1 MPMVNESVKMI
12 LVTGPDGFVG
22 TKVTQELSERNHF
35 VRGALWKRTA
45 FDYEYESIIVG
56 SINGS
61 TDWARALKGI
71 DTVVHLAARVHVMN
85 DTSDD
90 PLTAFREVN
99 VEGTRQLADC
109 AAVAGVQ
116 HFIFVSSI
124 KVNGESTDE
133 KPFTEKDTPNPED
146 PYSISKW
153 EAEQLL
159 REIEV
164 RTGMSV
170 TILRPPLIYGPGVKA
185 NFMKMIQFIEKGMP
199 LPLGSVD
206 NKRSLLGLGNFVDL
220 ICLCV
225 EEEATKGETFVV
237 SDGQDM
243 STAELIEKIGL
254 ALNKKPFLVSM
265 PPALLRGLG
274 RIVRKQSMIKRLTGS
289 LVIDSSKVR
298 SMLNWQPP
306 YSVEHELDRT
316 AAWYTEQTIGSIGMK
331 SVKDRKC

>member
-1 MPMVNESVKMI
+1 MVNDYRKMT

-22 TKVTQELSERNHF
+22 TEVCGALLRRNHL
-35 VRGALWKRTA
+35 VRGAQWTAGPIRKGCESVIVGDINKNTNWQSA
-45 FDYEYESIIVG
+45 FDNV
-56 SINGS
+56 
-61 TDWARALKGI
+61 
-71 DTVVHLAARVHVMN
+71 DTVVHLAARVHVMK
-85 DTSDD
+85 DAADD
-90 PLTAFREVN
+90 PLSAFREVN
-99 VEGTRQLADC
+99 VEGTRRLADC
-109 AAVAGVQ
+109 AAAAGVQ

-133 KPFTEKDTPNPED
+133 KPFTEKDTPNPEN

-164 RTGMSV
+164 RTRMSV

-237 SDGQDM
+237 SDGQDL
-243 STAELIEKIGL
+243 STPQLIKRIGKSL
-254 ALNKKPFLVSM
+254 KKKPLLLPIPVS
-265 PPALLRGLG
+265 LLHRFGQMTG
-274 RIVRKQSMIKRLTGS
+274 SGKIIERLTGS
-289 LVIDSSKVR
+289 LTIDSYKVR
-298 SMLNWQPP
+298 SMLNWRPP
-306 YSVEHELDRT
+306 YSVEQEFCRIAT
-316 AAWYTEQTIGSIGMK
+316 WYTKEIVGSAGLK
-331 SVKDRKC
+331 STKEHK